1 MIDIHNHL
9 LPGVD
14 DGSRSFD
21 ESIEVLKNLES
32 VGYKSVI
39 LTPHYIRESRYSSNK
54 ENNLKV
60 LNKLKEEIKKNNI
73 NINLYLGNEIFY
85 DKNIID
91 LLNNNEISS
100 LNNSKY
106 LLIEL
111 PMSGDVTG
119 YEEVFSSLIRKGY
132 KVILAHPERYFSFQK
147 DYKKI
152 NNLVD
157 IGVLLQCNIES
168 IMGGY
173 GSSAKKTVKKIFKD
187 KKVSLLGTD
196 IHHKKDNYE
205 IYLKAKKKI
214 CKYISEEEYNNLVNP
229 SYLIS

>member
-1 MIDIHNHL
+1 MIDIHCHL
-9 LPGVD
+9 LPGID

-21 ESIEVLKNLES
+21 ESVEVLKNLES
-32 VGYKSVI
+32 IGYKSII
-39 LTPHYIRESRYSSNK
+39 LTPHYIYESRYNSNK
-54 ENNLKV
+54 NNNLKI
-60 LNKLKEEIKKNNI
+60 LDFLKKEVKKNNI

-111 PMSGDVTG
+111 PMSGEVEG

-132 KVILAHPERYFSFQK
+132 KVVLAHPERYFSFQK
-147 DYKKI
+147 DYERVKS
-152 NNLVD
+152 LEE
-157 IGVLLQCNIES
+157 IGVLFQCNIES
-168 IMGGY
+168 IMGRY
-173 GSSAKKTVKKIFKD
+173 GDKAKKLVKKILKD
-187 KKVSLLGTD
+187 KKVSFLATD
-196 IHHKKDNYE
+196 IHHNKDNFD